1 MKQALDYLEF
11 LSDELL
17 PHNISMKI
25 LVLGFFLNALSRWTR
40 VNICQCSSNF
50 ISYETNAQGKYS
62 IKEQ

>member
-1 MKQALDYLEF
+1 MKQTLDPLEF
-11 LSDELL
+11 ISDELL

-25 LVLGFFLNALSRWTR
+25 SVLGVFLNALSRWTK

-50 ISYETNAQGKYS
+50 IYETNAQGKYS